1 MPEANDCTFD
11 YLVKDYVE
19 IELDRMN
26 NNDMERYIRSSLTE
40 YFSWFTERE
49 LIDHIN
55 DQEFEE
61 TADEIISTHYGTN
74 PPDCFITGWQL
85 TKWYSIPTRG
95 AFFVYNKNV
104 HTKEHFW
111 KDSN

>member
-19 IELDRMN
+19 IELDRMDN
-26 NNDMERYIRSSLTE
+26 KDMERYIRSSLTE
-40 YFSWFTERE
+40 YFNSFSERE

-61 TADEIISTHYGTN
+61 TADELISTHYGKN
-74 PPDCFITGWQL
+74 PPDCYITG
-85 TKWYSIPTRG
+85 
-95 AFFVYNKNV
+95 
-104 HTKEHFW
+104 
-111 KDSN
+111 